1 MKHKIFASSI
11 FIFIVLQILVILGSW
26 FVTVMFP
33 TLPVRSMLSSEGI
46 RWFLGQYTSNLASP
60 LLVWL
65 VLAGMTYG
73 ALRSSGLSRAIMYFS
88 NISYRQRFALKVVVA
103 ELVFFAIVLFLMTFL
118 PQAILL
124 SVTGELFPSSFSRSL
139 IPIVCFLLTLFSI
152 TYGLINTS
160 FTSLTDIFN
169 SLTSGII
176 VVSYLCLRDTT
187 LLFHFVCSRYLT
199 AFHGARELEK
209 GRGS

>member
-26 FVTVMFP
+26 FVTVVFP
-33 TLPVRSMLSSEGI
+33 TLPIRSMLSSEGI

-73 ALRSSGLSRAIMYFS
+73 ALRSSGLSRAIMHFS

-139 IPIVCFLLTLFSI
+139 IPFVCFLLTLFSI
-152 TYGLINTS
+152 TYGLINAS
-160 FTSLTDIFN
+160 FSSLTDIFC
-169 SLTSGII
+169 SLTSGITAI
-176 VVSYLCLRDTT
+176 SPWLVIYVFVIQLYYSILFVVVT
-187 LLFHFVCSRYLT
+187 
-199 AFHGARELEK
+199 
-209 GRGS
+209 

>member
-1 MKHKIFASSI
+1 MKHKIFAISI

-26 FVTVMFP
+26 FVTVVFP
-33 TLPVRSMLSSEGI
+33 TLPVRSILSSEGI

-160 FTSLTDIFN
+160 FTSLTDIYN
-169 SLTSGII
+169 SLTSGITAI
-176 VVSYLCLRDTT
+176 SAWLVIYVFVIQLYYSILFVVVT
-187 LLFHFVCSRYLT
+187 
-199 AFHGARELEK
+199 
-209 GRGS
+209 

>member
-1 MKHKIFASSI
+1 MKHKIFAISI

-26 FVTVMFP
+26 FVTVVFP

-60 LLVWL
+60 LLVWF

-103 ELVFFAIVLFLMTFL
+103 ELIFFSIVLFLMTFL

-169 SLTSGII
+169 SLTSGITTI
-176 VVSYLCLRDTT
+176 SPWLVIYVFVIQLYYSILFVVVT
-187 LLFHFVCSRYLT
+187 
-199 AFHGARELEK
+199 
-209 GRGS
+209 

>member
-160 FTSLTDIFN
+160 FTSLTDIFT

-176 VVSYLCLRDTT
+176 AISPWLVIYVFVIQLYYSILFVVVT
-187 LLFHFVCSRYLT
+187 
-199 AFHGARELEK
+199 
-209 GRGS
+209 

>member
-33 TLPVRSMLSSEGI
+33 TLPVRSLLSSEGI

-65 VLAGMTYG
+65 VLSGMTYG

-103 ELVFFAIVLFLMTFL
+103 ELIFFAIVLFLMTFL

-139 IPIVCFLLTLFSI
+139 IPIACFLLTLFSI
-152 TYGLINTS
+152 TYGLINAS
-160 FTSLTDIFN
+160 FSSLTDIFN
-169 SLTSGII
+169 SLTSGITATSPWLVI
-176 VVSYLCLRDTT
+176 YVFVIQLYYSILFVVVT
-187 LLFHFVCSRYLT
+187 
-199 AFHGARELEK
+199 
-209 GRGS
+209 

>member
-1 MKHKIFASSI
+1 MKHKIFAISI

-26 FVTVMFP
+26 FVTVVFP

-65 VLAGMTYG
+65 ILAGMTYG

-88 NISYRQRFALKVVVA
+88 NISYRQRFALKVVAA
-103 ELVFFAIVLFLMTFL
+103 ELIFFAIVLFLMTFL

-169 SLTSGII
+169 SLTFGITAI
-176 VVSYLCLRDTT
+176 SPWLVIYVFVIQLYYSILFVVVT
-187 LLFHFVCSRYLT
+187 
-199 AFHGARELEK
+199 
-209 GRGS
+209 

>member
-1 MKHKIFASSI
+1 MKHKIFAISI

-73 ALRSSGLSRAIMYFS
+73 ALRSSGLSRAIMHFS

-139 IPIVCFLLTLFSI
+139 IPFVCFLLTLFSI
-152 TYGLINTS
+152 TYGLINAS
-160 FTSLTDIFN
+160 FSSLTDIFC
-169 SLTSGII
+169 SLTSGITAI
-176 VVSYLCLRDTT
+176 SPWLVIYVFVIQLYYSILFVVVT
-187 LLFHFVCSRYLT
+187 
-199 AFHGARELEK
+199 
-209 GRGS
+209 

>member
-33 TLPVRSMLSSEGI
+33 TLPVRSLLSSEGI

-73 ALRSSGLSRAIMYFS
+73 ALRSSGLSRAIMHFS

-139 IPIVCFLLTLFSI
+139 IPFVCFLLTLFSI
-152 TYGLINTS
+152 TYGLINAS
-160 FTSLTDIFN
+160 FSSLTDIFC
-169 SLTSGII
+169 SLTSGITAI
-176 VVSYLCLRDTT
+176 SPWLVIYVFVIQLYYSILFVVVT
-187 LLFHFVCSRYLT
+187 
-199 AFHGARELEK
+199 
-209 GRGS
+209 

>member
-1 MKHKIFASSI
+1 MKHKIFAISI

-26 FVTVMFP
+26 FVTVVFP

-88 NISYRQRFALKVVVA
+88 KISYRQRFALKVVVA
-103 ELVFFAIVLFLMTFL
+103 ELIFFAIVLFLMTFL

-139 IPIVCFLLTLFSI
+139 IPFVCFLLTLFSI
-152 TYGLINTS
+152 TYGLINAS
-160 FTSLTDIFN
+160 FSSLTDIFN
-169 SLTSGII
+169 SLTSGITATSPWLVI
-176 VVSYLCLRDTT
+176 YVFVIQLYYSILFVVVT
-187 LLFHFVCSRYLT
+187 
-199 AFHGARELEK
+199 
-209 GRGS
+209 

>member
-1 MKHKIFASSI
+1 MKHKTFASSI

-169 SLTSGII
+169 SLTSGITAI
-176 VVSYLCLRDTT
+176 SAWLVIYVFVIQLYYSILFVVVT
-187 LLFHFVCSRYLT
+187 
-199 AFHGARELEK
+199 
-209 GRGS
+209 

>member
-26 FVTVMFP
+26 FVTVVFP

-65 VLAGMTYG
+65 VLAGMTFG

-103 ELVFFAIVLFLMTFL
+103 ELIFFAIVLFLMTFL

-139 IPIVCFLLTLFSI
+139 IPIACFLLTLFSI
-152 TYGLINTS
+152 TYGLINAS
-160 FTSLTDIFN
+160 FSSLTDIFT
-169 SLTSGII
+169 SLTSGITAI
-176 VVSYLCLRDTT
+176 SPWLVIYVFVIQLYYSILFVVVT
-187 LLFHFVCSRYLT
+187 
-199 AFHGARELEK
+199 
-209 GRGS
+209 

>member
-73 ALRSSGLSRAIMYFS
+73 ALRSSGLSRAIMHFS

-103 ELVFFAIVLFLMTFL
+103 ELIFFAIVMFLMTFL

-152 TYGLINTS
+152 TYGLINAS
-160 FTSLTDIFN
+160 FSSLTDIFN
-169 SLTSGII
+169 SLTSGITATSPWLVI
-176 VVSYLCLRDTT
+176 YVFVIQLYYSILFVVVT
-187 LLFHFVCSRYLT
+187 
-199 AFHGARELEK
+199 
-209 GRGS
+209 

>member
-1 MKHKIFASSI
+1 MKHKIFAISI

-26 FVTVMFP
+26 FVTVVFP

-73 ALRSSGLSRAIMYFS
+73 ALRSSGLSRAIMHFS

-103 ELVFFAIVLFLMTFL
+103 ELILFAIVLFLMTFL

-124 SVTGELFPSSFSRSL
+124 SVTGEFFPSSFSRSL

-169 SLTSGII
+169 SWTSGITAI
-176 VVSYLCLRDTT
+176 SPRLVIYVFVIQLYYSILFVVVT
-187 LLFHFVCSRYLT
+187 
-199 AFHGARELEK
+199 
-209 GRGS
+209 

>member
-26 FVTVMFP
+26 FVTVVFP

-60 LLVWL
+60 LVVWL

-103 ELVFFAIVLFLMTFL
+103 ELIFFAIVLFLMTFL

-139 IPIVCFLLTLFSI
+139 IPFVCFLLTLFSI
-152 TYGLINTS
+152 TYGLINAS
-160 FTSLTDIFN
+160 FSSLTDIFC
-169 SLTSGII
+169 SLTSGITAI
-176 VVSYLCLRDTT
+176 SPWLVIYVFVIQLYYSILFVVVT
-187 LLFHFVCSRYLT
+187 
-199 AFHGARELEK
+199 
-209 GRGS
+209 

>member
-26 FVTVMFP
+26 FVTVVFP
-33 TLPVRSMLSSEGI
+33 ALPVRSMLSSEGI

-60 LLVWL
+60 LFVWL

-103 ELVFFAIVLFLMTFL
+103 ELIFFAIVLFLMTFL

-139 IPIVCFLLTLFSI
+139 IPFVCFLLTLFSI
-152 TYGLINTS
+152 TYGLINAS
-160 FTSLTDIFN
+160 FSSLTDIFN

-176 VVSYLCLRDTT
+176 AISPWLVIYVFVIQLYYSILFVVVT
-187 LLFHFVCSRYLT
+187 
-199 AFHGARELEK
+199 
-209 GRGS
+209 

>member
-1 MKHKIFASSI
+1 MKHKIFAISI

-26 FVTVMFP
+26 FVTVVFP
-33 TLPVRSMLSSEGI
+33 ALPVRSMLSSEGI

-103 ELVFFAIVLFLMTFL
+103 ELIFFAIVLFLMTFL

-139 IPIVCFLLTLFSI
+139 IPFVCFLLTLFSI
-152 TYGLINTS
+152 TYGLINAS
-160 FTSLTDIFN
+160 FSSLTDIFC
-169 SLTSGII
+169 SLTSGITAI
-176 VVSYLCLRDTT
+176 SPWLVIYVFVIQLYYSILFVVVT
-187 LLFHFVCSRYLT
+187 
-199 AFHGARELEK
+199 
-209 GRGS
+209 

>member
-1 MKHKIFASSI
+1 MKHKIFAISI

-26 FVTVMFP
+26 FVTVVFP

-73 ALRSSGLSRAIMYFS
+73 ALRSSGLSRAIMHFS

-139 IPIVCFLLTLFSI
+139 IPIVCFLLALFSI

-169 SLTSGII
+169 SLTSGFTAISAWLVI
-176 VVSYLCLRDTT
+176 YVFVIQLYYSILFVVVT
-187 LLFHFVCSRYLT
+187 
-199 AFHGARELEK
+199 
-209 GRGS
+209 

>member
-1 MKHKIFASSI
+1 MKHKIFAISI

-26 FVTVMFP
+26 FVTVVFP

-60 LLVWL
+60 LLVWI

-73 ALRSSGLSRAIMYFS
+73 ALRSSGLSRAIMHFS

-103 ELVFFAIVLFLMTFL
+103 ELILFAIVLFLMTFL

-139 IPIVCFLLTLFSI
+139 IPFVCFLLTLFSI
-152 TYGLINTS
+152 TYGLINAS
-160 FTSLTDIFN
+160 FSSLTDIFN
-169 SLTSGII
+169 SLTSGITATSPWLVI
-176 VVSYLCLRDTT
+176 YVFVIQLYYSILFVVVT
-187 LLFHFVCSRYLT
+187 
-199 AFHGARELEK
+199 
-209 GRGS
+209 

>member
-1 MKHKIFASSI
+1 MKHKTFASSI

-33 TLPVRSMLSSEGI
+33 TLPVRSLLSSEGI

-73 ALRSSGLSRAIMYFS
+73 ALRSSGLSRAIMHFS
-88 NISYRQRFALKVVVA
+88 KNSYRQRFALKVVVA
-103 ELVFFAIVLFLMTFL
+103 ELIFFAIVLFLMTFL

-139 IPIVCFLLTLFSI
+139 IPFVCFLLTLFSI
-152 TYGLINTS
+152 TYGLINAS
-160 FTSLTDIFN
+160 FSSLTDIFC
-169 SLTSGII
+169 SLISGITAI
-176 VVSYLCLRDTT
+176 SPWLVIYVFVIQLYYSILFVVVT
-187 LLFHFVCSRYLT
+187 
-199 AFHGARELEK
+199 
-209 GRGS
+209 

>member
-1 MKHKIFASSI
+1 MKHKIFAISI
-11 FIFIVLQILVILGSW
+11 FIFIVFQILVILGSW
-26 FVTVMFP
+26 FVTVVFP

-73 ALRSSGLSRAIMYFS
+73 ALRSSGLSRAIMHFS

-103 ELVFFAIVLFLMTFL
+103 ELILFAIVLFLMTFL

-139 IPIVCFLLTLFSI
+139 IPFVCFLLTLFSI
-152 TYGLINTS
+152 TYGLINAS
-160 FTSLTDIFN
+160 FSSLTDIFN
-169 SLTSGII
+169 SLTSGITATSPWLVI
-176 VVSYLCLRDTT
+176 YVFVIQLYYSILFVVVT
-187 LLFHFVCSRYLT
+187 
-199 AFHGARELEK
+199 
-209 GRGS
+209 

>member
-1 MKHKIFASSI
+1 MKHKIFAISI

-33 TLPVRSMLSSEGI
+33 TLSVRSMLSSEGI

-73 ALRSSGLSRAIMYFS
+73 ALRSSGLSRAIMHFS

-103 ELVFFAIVLFLMTFL
+103 ELIFLAIVLFLMTFL

-139 IPIVCFLLTLFSI
+139 IPFICFLLTLFSI
-152 TYGLINTS
+152 TYGLINAS
-160 FTSLTDIFN
+160 FTSLTDIFC
-169 SLTSGII
+169 SLTSGITAI
-176 VVSYLCLRDTT
+176 SPWLVFYVFVIQLYYSILFVVVT
-187 LLFHFVCSRYLT
+187 
-199 AFHGARELEK
+199 
-209 GRGS
+209 

>member
-1 MKHKIFASSI
+1 MKHRIFVSSI

-73 ALRSSGLSRAIMYFS
+73 ALRSSGLSRAIMHFS
-88 NISYRQRFALKVVVA
+88 NISYRQLFALKVVVA
-103 ELVFFAIVLFLMTFL
+103 ELIFFAIVLFLMTFL

-152 TYGLINTS
+152 TYGLINAS
-160 FTSLTDIFN
+160 FTSLTDIFC
-169 SLTSGII
+169 SLTSGITAI
-176 VVSYLCLRDTT
+176 SPWLVIYVFVIQLYYSILFVVVT
-187 LLFHFVCSRYLT
+187 
-199 AFHGARELEK
+199 
-209 GRGS
+209 

>member
-26 FVTVMFP
+26 FVTVVFP
-33 TLPVRSMLSSEGI
+33 ALPVRSMLSSEGI

-103 ELVFFAIVLFLMTFL
+103 ELIFFAIVLFLMTFL

-139 IPIVCFLLTLFSI
+139 IPFVCFLLTLFSI
-152 TYGLINTS
+152 TYGLINAS
-160 FTSLTDIFN
+160 FSSLTDIFC
-169 SLTSGII
+169 SLTSGITAI
-176 VVSYLCLRDTT
+176 SPWLVIYVFVIQLYYSILFVVVT
-187 LLFHFVCSRYLT
+187 
-199 AFHGARELEK
+199 
-209 GRGS
+209 

>member
-1 MKHKIFASSI
+1 MKHKIFAISI

-65 VLAGMTYG
+65 VLSGMTYG
-73 ALRSSGLSRAIMYFS
+73 ALRSSGLSRAIMHFS

-103 ELVFFAIVLFLMTFL
+103 ELIFFAIVLFLMTFL

-152 TYGLINTS
+152 TYGLINAS
-160 FTSLTDIFN
+160 FSSLTDIFY
-169 SLTSGII
+169 SLTSGITAI
-176 VVSYLCLRDTT
+176 SPWLVIYVFVIQLYYSILFVVVT
-187 LLFHFVCSRYLT
+187 
-199 AFHGARELEK
+199 
-209 GRGS
+209 

>member
-1 MKHKIFASSI
+1 MKHKIFAISI

-26 FVTVMFP
+26 FVTVVFP

-73 ALRSSGLSRAIMYFS
+73 ALRSSGLSRAIMHFS

-103 ELVFFAIVLFLMTFL
+103 ELILFAIVLFLMTFL

-139 IPIVCFLLTLFSI
+139 IPFVCFLLTLFSI
-152 TYGLINTS
+152 TYGLINAS
-160 FTSLTDIFN
+160 FSSLTDIFN
-169 SLTSGII
+169 SLTSGITATSPWLVI
-176 VVSYLCLRDTT
+176 YVFVIQLYYSILFVVVT
-187 LLFHFVCSRYLT
+187 
-199 AFHGARELEK
+199 
-209 GRGS
+209 

>member
-26 FVTVMFP
+26 FVTVVFP

-60 LLVWL
+60 LVVWL

-73 ALRSSGLSRAIMYFS
+73 TLRSSGLSRAIMYFS

-103 ELVFFAIVLFLMTFL
+103 ELIFFAIVLFLMTFL

-139 IPIVCFLLTLFSI
+139 IPFVCFLLTLFSI
-152 TYGLINTS
+152 TYGLINAS
-160 FTSLTDIFN
+160 FSSLTDIFC
-169 SLTSGII
+169 SLTSGITAI
-176 VVSYLCLRDTT
+176 SPWLVIYVFVIQLYYSILFVVVT
-187 LLFHFVCSRYLT
+187 
-199 AFHGARELEK
+199 
-209 GRGS
+209 

>member
-26 FVTVMFP
+26 FITVMFP
-33 TLPVRSMLSSEGI
+33 TLPVRSLLSSEGI

-103 ELVFFAIVLFLMTFL
+103 ELIFFAIVLFLMTFL

-139 IPIVCFLLTLFSI
+139 IPFVCFLLTLFSI
-152 TYGLINTS
+152 TYGLINAS
-160 FTSLTDIFN
+160 FSSITDIFN

-176 VVSYLCLRDTT
+176 AISPWLVIYVFVIQLYYSILFVVVT
-187 LLFHFVCSRYLT
+187 
-199 AFHGARELEK
+199 
-209 GRGS
+209 

>member
-1 MKHKIFASSI
+1 MKHKIFAISI

-26 FVTVMFP
+26 FVTVVFP

-73 ALRSSGLSRAIMYFS
+73 ALRSSGLSRAIMNFS

-103 ELVFFAIVLFLMTFL
+103 EIIFFAIVLFLMTFL

-169 SLTSGII
+169 SLTSGITTI
-176 VVSYLCLRDTT
+176 SPWLVIYVFVIQLYYSILFVVVT
-187 LLFHFVCSRYLT
+187 
-199 AFHGARELEK
+199 
-209 GRGS
+209 

>member
-1 MKHKIFASSI
+1 MKHKIFAISI

-26 FVTVMFP
+26 FVTVVFP

-73 ALRSSGLSRAIMYFS
+73 ALRSSGLSRAIMHFS

-139 IPIVCFLLTLFSI
+139 IPIVCFLLALFSI

-160 FTSLTDIFN
+160 FSSLTDIFN
-169 SLTSGII
+169 SLTSGFTAISAWLVI
-176 VVSYLCLRDTT
+176 YVFVIQLYYSILFVVVT
-187 LLFHFVCSRYLT
+187 
-199 AFHGARELEK
+199 
-209 GRGS
+209 

>member
-33 TLPVRSMLSSEGI
+33 TLPVRSLLSSEGI

-103 ELVFFAIVLFLMTFL
+103 ELIFFAIVLFLMTFL

-139 IPIVCFLLTLFSI
+139 IPFVCFLLTLFSI
-152 TYGLINTS
+152 TYGLINAS
-160 FTSLTDIFN
+160 FSSLTDIFN
-169 SLTSGII
+169 SLTSGITTI
-176 VVSYLCLRDTT
+176 SPWLVIYVFVIQLYYSILFVVVT
-187 LLFHFVCSRYLT
+187 
-199 AFHGARELEK
+199 
-209 GRGS
+209 

>member
-1 MKHKIFASSI
+1 MKHKIFAISI

-26 FVTVMFP
+26 FVTVVFP

-103 ELVFFAIVLFLMTFL
+103 ELVFFAIVVFLMTFL

-152 TYGLINTS
+152 TYGLINAS
-160 FTSLTDIFN
+160 FSSLTDIFN
-169 SLTSGII
+169 SLTSGITATSPWLVI
-176 VVSYLCLRDTT
+176 YVFVIQLYYSILFVVVT
-187 LLFHFVCSRYLT
+187 
-199 AFHGARELEK
+199 
-209 GRGS
+209 

>member
-73 ALRSSGLSRAIMYFS
+73 TLRSSGLSRAIMYFS

-103 ELVFFAIVLFLMTFL
+103 ELIFFAIVLFLMTFL

-152 TYGLINTS
+152 TYGLINAS
-160 FTSLTDIFN
+160 FSSLTDIFC
-169 SLTSGII
+169 SLTSGITAI
-176 VVSYLCLRDTT
+176 SPWLVIYVFVIQLYYSILFVVVT
-187 LLFHFVCSRYLT
+187 
-199 AFHGARELEK
+199 
-209 GRGS
+209 

>member
-1 MKHKIFASSI
+1 MKHKIFAISI

-73 ALRSSGLSRAIMYFS
+73 ALRSSGLSRAIMHFS
-88 NISYRQRFALKVVVA
+88 NISYRQRFALKVVAA

-152 TYGLINTS
+152 TYGLINAS
-160 FTSLTDIFN
+160 FSSLTDIFC
-169 SLTSGII
+169 SLTSGITAI
-176 VVSYLCLRDTT
+176 SPWLVIYVFVIQLYYSILFVVVT
-187 LLFHFVCSRYLT
+187 
-199 AFHGARELEK
+199 
-209 GRGS
+209 

>member
-1 MKHKIFASSI
+1 MKHKIFAISI

-73 ALRSSGLSRAIMYFS
+73 ALRSSGLSRAIVYFS

-103 ELVFFAIVLFLMTFL
+103 ELIFFAIVLFLMTFL

-160 FTSLTDIFN
+160 FSSLTDIFC
-169 SLTSGII
+169 SLTSGITAI
-176 VVSYLCLRDTT
+176 SPWLVIYVFVIQLYYSILFVVVT
-187 LLFHFVCSRYLT
+187 
-199 AFHGARELEK
+199 
-209 GRGS
+209 

>member
-73 ALRSSGLSRAIMYFS
+73 TLRSSGLSRAIMYFS

-103 ELVFFAIVLFLMTFL
+103 ELILFAIVLFLMTFL

-124 SVTGELFPSSFSRSL
+124 SVTGEFFPSSFSRSL

-169 SLTSGII
+169 SLTSGITAI
-176 VVSYLCLRDTT
+176 SPWLVIYVFVIQLYYSILFVVVT
-187 LLFHFVCSRYLT
+187 
-199 AFHGARELEK
+199 
-209 GRGS
+209 

>member
-26 FVTVMFP
+26 FVTVVFP

-103 ELVFFAIVLFLMTFL
+103 ELIFFAIVLFLMTFL

-169 SLTSGII
+169 SLTSGITAI
-176 VVSYLCLRDTT
+176 SAWLVIYVFVIQLYYSILFVVVT
-187 LLFHFVCSRYLT
+187 
-199 AFHGARELEK
+199 
-209 GRGS
+209 

>member
-1 MKHKIFASSI
+1 MKHKIFAISI

-26 FVTVMFP
+26 FVTVVFP

-103 ELVFFAIVLFLMTFL
+103 ELIFFAIVLFLMTFL

-139 IPIVCFLLTLFSI
+139 IPFVCFLLTLFSI
-152 TYGLINTS
+152 TYGLINAS
-160 FTSLTDIFN
+160 FSSLTDIFC
-169 SLTSGII
+169 SLTSGITAI
-176 VVSYLCLRDTT
+176 SPWLVIYVFVIQLYYSILFVVVT
-187 LLFHFVCSRYLT
+187 
-199 AFHGARELEK
+199 
-209 GRGS
+209 

>member
-1 MKHKIFASSI
+1 MKHKIFAISI

-26 FVTVMFP
+26 FVTVVFP

-73 ALRSSGLSRAIMYFS
+73 TLRSSGLSRAIMYFS

-139 IPIVCFLLTLFSI
+139 IPFVCFLLTLFSI

-160 FTSLTDIFN
+160 FTSLIDIFN
-169 SLTSGII
+169 SLTSGITAI
-176 VVSYLCLRDTT
+176 SPWLVIYVFVIQLYYSILFVVVT
-187 LLFHFVCSRYLT
+187 
-199 AFHGARELEK
+199 
-209 GRGS
+209 

>member
-26 FVTVMFP
+26 FVTVVFP

-152 TYGLINTS
+152 TYGLINAS
-160 FTSLTDIFN
+160 FSSLTDIFY
-169 SLTSGII
+169 SLTSGITAI
-176 VVSYLCLRDTT
+176 SPWLVIYVFVIQLYYSILFVVVT
-187 LLFHFVCSRYLT
+187 
-199 AFHGARELEK
+199 
-209 GRGS
+209 

>member
-73 ALRSSGLSRAIMYFS
+73 ALRSSGLSRAIMHFS
-88 NISYRQRFALKVVVA
+88 NISYRQRFALKVVAA
-103 ELVFFAIVLFLMTFL
+103 ELIFFAIVLFLMTFL

-152 TYGLINTS
+152 TYGLINAS
-160 FTSLTDIFN
+160 FSSLTDIFN
-169 SLTSGII
+169 SLASGITAI
-176 VVSYLCLRDTT
+176 SPWLVIYVFVIQLYYSILFVVVT
-187 LLFHFVCSRYLT
+187 
-199 AFHGARELEK
+199 
-209 GRGS
+209 